1 MATKRVTLADVARAA
16 GVSPTTASFVLNGRP
31 AAIPPSTQQ
40 RVLAAARRFGYR
52 PHAAARALATGR
64 TTRIGIVLNAPES
77 FGAGDTYFMEV
88 LAGITE
94 GALKHN
100 HNLLLHAAHYPDWRS
115 LFSDIVGG
123 ASDGVLLVGRFAGD
137 ELTPA
142 LLEYGFP
149 AVCLSYHIDHPRCV
163 SVDGDNV
170 EGGALAARHLL
181 ELGHRT
187 FLLVY
192 PGDNVSWG
200 AERRWGFEQELEAA
214 GISPEAVVRLS
225 WEENALPSPNW
236 VHEAVTYYVRLDPRP
251 TAVVVCDE
259 RRASMFAEALPQ
271 AGIRV
276 PEDCSVVS
284 FNSTEI
290 SARCRPPLTSVWQ
303 PLRQIGATGVDLL
316 MDLIKGRDLLSR
328 AVRLPVR
335 LDVRGSSSV
344 PGKGRNMAA

>member
-1 MATKRVTLADVARAA
+1 MSGKRVTLADVARAA

-31 AAIPPSTQQ
+31 AAIPPATQQ
-40 RVLAAARRFGYR
+40 RVLSAARRFGYR

-64 TTRIGIVLNAPES
+64 TTRIGIVLNVPES

-88 LAGITE
+88 LAGITD

-142 LLEYGFP
+142 LLEHGFP
-149 AVCLSYHIDHPRCV
+149 TVCLSYHIDHPRCV

-170 EGGALAARHLL
+170 LGGSLAARHLV
-181 ELGHRT
+181 ELGHRS

-214 GISPEAVVRLS
+214 GIPPDAVVRLC
-225 WEENALPSPNW
+225 WQENSLPSQKW
-236 VHEAVTYYVRLDPRP
+236 VEEAVSYFAGLQPRP
-251 TAVVVCDE
+251 TAVLCCDE
-259 RRASMFAEALPQ
+259 RRASMFAEALPH

-284 FNSTEI
+284 FNSTQI
-290 SARCRPPLTSVWQ
+290 SARSRPPLTSIWQ
-303 PLRQIGATGVDLL
+303 PLRQIGATGVDML
-316 MDLIKGRDLLSR
+316 MDLIQGRDVLIR
-328 AVRLPVR
+328 AMRLPVR
-335 LDVRGSSSV
+335 LDVRKSSAR
-344 PGKGRNMAA
+344 PTADHC